1 MANQEFRQENQDISE
16 LAALYALDILSSE
29 EESEAETYLAELPEF
44 VQEVDEF
51 TNAVTAFAYSASP
64 QPMANLKDRLFQRI
78 NEEEKKFESEIFQ
91 LINLPIKELQEQAEN
106 LSWQPLPTM
115 ANGMSAVWKIDEERR
130 EVAFFVR
137 SESKGKFPLH
147 SHAQGEEILVLAGD
161 FLVDNKVYRQGERI
175 SSGGGTAH
183 QPETLTGCL
192 LFCVSSIDDEIIS
205 TK

>member
-1 MANQEFRQENQDISE
+1 
-16 LAALYALDILSSE
+16 
-29 EESEAETYLAELPEF
+29 
-44 VQEVDEF
+44 
-51 TNAVTAFAYSASP
+51 
-64 QPMANLKDRLFQRI
+64 MANLKDRLFQRI

>member
-29 EESEAETYLAELPEF
+29 DESEAETYLAKSPEF
-44 VQEVDEF
+44 SQEVDEF

-78 NEEEKKFESEIFQ
+78 NKEEKKFESEIFQ
-91 LINLPIKELQEQAEN
+91 LINISIKELQEQAEK
-106 LSWQPLPTM
+106 LSWEPLPTM
-115 ANGMSAVWKIDEERR
+115 ANAMSAIWKIDEERR

-161 FLVDNKVYRQGERI
+161 FVVDNKVYRQGERI
-175 SSGGGTAH
+175 SSDGGTAH
-183 QPETLTGCL
+183 QPATLSGCL
-192 LFCVSSIDDEIIS
+192 LFCVSSMDDEIMG
-205 TK
+205 